1 MSLCFYIFLVNTFF
15 ILFNFVGRK
24 KVSWVFDEFWVNFK
38 SFRIENLNFPTKLFT
53 QFVAGFNLL
62 LHLFILLFNLHL
74 SLWIISIDTC
84 TFSCLLVACRAYM
97 IWLKSESIS
106 IYLCHNLCVSL
117 SFFLFI
123 ARSLALFLSKTT
135 CSPRCSNRNCC
146 TLKSGFVFYTEFFEK
161 LCDRPSYLCN
171 IVRRLSVDDWGCYL
185 PLLLAITGRL
195 YWLCCAVNEML
206 RNLEQQHVAARQRL
220 LTTMMT
226 HYFPVFSLISYLSQL
241 IN

>member
-1 MSLCFYIFLVNTFF
+1 MNNFNCHLHFF
-15 ILFNFVGRK
+15 
-24 KVSWVFDEFWVNFK
+24 
-38 SFRIENLNFPTKLFT
+38 LFT
-53 QFVAGFNLL
+53 CRL
-62 LHLFILLFNLHL
+62 
-74 SLWIISIDTC
+74 
-84 TFSCLLVACRAYM
+84 SCLHDLIEKWIDLDISVPQLV
-97 IWLKSESIS
+97 
-106 IYLCHNLCVSL
+106 CVSL

-206 RNLEQQHVAARQRL
+206 RNLERQHVAARQRL

-226 HYFPVFSLISYLSQL
+226 HYFPVFSLINDLRQL